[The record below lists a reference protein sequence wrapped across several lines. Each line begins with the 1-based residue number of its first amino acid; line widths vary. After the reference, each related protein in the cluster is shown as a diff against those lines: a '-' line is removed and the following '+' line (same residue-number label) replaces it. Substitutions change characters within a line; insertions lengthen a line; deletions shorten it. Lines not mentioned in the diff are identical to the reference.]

1 MTESL
6 ENLVEN
12 INKLSTVERDFLA
25 NHLSVKL
32 ESKTLNSKLDGL
44 NDVINLV
51 DEWLAEDD
59 NYDQEV
65 YSELETDLSN
75 NRISIQANLLN
86 D

>member
-51 DEWLAEDD
+51 DEWLAEDS